1 MYMTYEINRDEW
13 NAFFDALSKRR
24 FEWKTE
30 VEVLSPTIGDQTL
43 NITLPFNGITVEE
56 SGERTTLNISVGETT
71 GQHQSHNIL
80 NPTRVAYLPSAEKRS
95 DVIDIE
101 EADGTKTLIRF
112 IEPSD
117 LIVGFAA
124 VAVTSAVA

>member
-1 MYMTYEINRDEW
+1 MTYEINRDEW

>member
-1 MYMTYEINRDEW
+1 MTYEIEREEW

-30 VEVLSPTIGDQTL
+30 IEVLSPTIGDQTL
-43 NITLPFNGITVEE
+43 NITLPFNGITVEG

-80 NPTRVAYLPSAEKRS
+80 NPTRVVYLPSAEKRS

-101 EADGTKTLIRF
+101 ESDGTKTLIRF
-112 IEPSD
+112 VEPSD

-124 VAVTSAVA
+124 VAVASTVA

>member
-1 MYMTYEINRDEW
+1 MTYEINREEW

-24 FEWKTE
+24 FEWQTE

-43 NITLPFNGITVEE
+43 NITLPFNGITVEG
-56 SGERTTLNISVGETT
+56 SGDRTTLNISVGETT